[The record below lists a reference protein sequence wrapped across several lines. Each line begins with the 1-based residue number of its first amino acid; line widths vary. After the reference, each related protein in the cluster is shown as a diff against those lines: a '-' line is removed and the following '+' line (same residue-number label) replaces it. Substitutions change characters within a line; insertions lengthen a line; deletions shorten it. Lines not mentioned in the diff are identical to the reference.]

1 MSGRSELGRS
11 AAFAWVHTG
20 FSSIRRAG
28 PADIAVCADRSRF
41 VEVDVFTQDEVDALI
56 QRSGA

>member
-1 MSGRSELGRS
+1 MSELGRS
-11 AAFAWVHTG
+11 AAFAWVHSG

-41 VEVDVFTQDEVDALI
+41 GEGDAFTQDEVIALT
-56 QRSGA
+56 QRNDV